1 MRKGLVLAV
10 VLMALGAAAA
20 FAFSSDELN
29 KITFVNSTGND
40 IETLFLSPGD
50 SDHWGPD
57 IIGADSVL
65 ADGDSLGFY
74 VHYPETTFKFDIM
87 ASDTDGN
94 TFELY
99 DYKFTDGKE
108 AKITFTK
115 KNLNTSKPDFS
126 FATLTITNKTS
137 HELDYL
143 FISPED
149 SNAWGVD
156 LLNEDTT
163 LSQGDSEK
171 VMVPIGNSKVTY
183 NLMAADDSDREYTFD
198 LSLDP
203 AKGKSFKASVED
215 SDLNQ

>member
-29 KITFVNSTGND
+29 KITFVNSTGSD

-65 ADGDSLGFY
+65 ANGDSLGFY
-74 VHYPETTFKFDIM
+74 VHYPETSFKFDIM

-94 TFELY
+94 TFEVY
-99 DYKFTDGKE
+99 DYKLTDGKE

-115 KNLNTSKPDFS
+115 KNLNTSKPDFT
-126 FATLTITNKTS
+126 FATLTITNKSS

-171 VMVPIGNSKVTY
+171 VMVPIGNAKVTY

-198 LSLDP
+198 LVLDP

-215 SDLNQ
+215 SDLNR

>member
-10 VLMALGAAAA
+10 VLMALGAGAA
-20 FAFSSDELN
+20 FAFNSDELN

-74 VHYPETTFKFDIM
+74 VHYPETSFKFDIM

-143 FISPED
+143 FVSPED

-163 LSQGDSEK
+163 LSKGDSEK
-171 VMVPIGNSKVTY
+171 VMVPIGSNKVTY

-198 LSLDP
+198 LVLDP
-203 AKGKSFKASVED
+203 SKGKSFKASVED
-215 SDLNQ
+215 GDLNQ